1 VGETRV
7 SGRGGSA
14 VSLLPPHEASAGPP
28 VGGPGVRLGL
38 RENWK
43 QFWLLVLVNAF
54 VGAMVG
60 LERTVLPLIAE
71 EDFGMVARGA
81 ILSFIVSFGFV
92 KAGTNFFAGRL
103 GDLFGRKKVLLV
115 GWLFGIP
122 VPFLLMWAP
131 SWSWIVFANVLLG
144 VNQGLAWSTTVIMK
158 IDLVG
163 PRARGLAMGLNE
175 FAGYLAVALAALGT
189 GYVAEAFGLRP
200 EPFYMGI
207 AFVALGLG
215 LTGFF
220 VRETTEHVA
229 LEIREHARHSEDPT
243 LGGTLSG
250 REIFAMATWRHPAL
264 FGASQA
270 GMVTNFKDGLAWG
283 LFPLFFAAGGLSVSQ
298 IGLLVFIYPA
308 LWGIL
313 QLWTGGLSDRL
324 GRKPLIV
331 GGMLLQALAL
341 FVVAGGEGFRVWFL
355 GSALLGAGTALV
367 YPTLLASVADV
378 AHPAWRGS
386 AVGVYRLWR
395 DSGYAFGAIVA
406 GILADRFGIA
416 PAILAGG
423 VLALVSSALAWVR
436 MPETLPARARPDGNP
451 GPGGT
456 ASGIE
461 EGTTPTTD
469 RNRP

>member
-1 VGETRV
+1 MSET
-7 SGRGGSA
+7 
-14 VSLLPPHEASAGPP
+14 
-28 VGGPGVRLGL
+28 GVRLGL

-71 EDFGMVARGA
+71 EEFGMVARRA
-81 ILSFIVSFGFV
+81 ILSFIVTFGFV

-103 GDLFGRKKVLLV
+103 GDLFGRKKVLLA

-144 VNQGLAWSTTVIMK
+144 INQGLAWSTTVIMK

-163 PRARGLAMGLNE
+163 PKARGLAMGLNE

-200 EPFYMGI
+200 EPFYLGI

-215 LTGFF
+215 LTVLF

-229 LEIREHARHSEDPT
+229 LEARGHVQNSEDPT

-250 REIFAMATWRHPAL
+250 REIFTMASWRHPAL

-283 LFPLFFAAGGLSVSQ
+283 LFPLFFAAGGLSVGQ
-298 IGLLVFIYPA
+298 IGILTFIYPA

-324 GRKPLIV
+324 GRKPPIV
-331 GGMLLQALAL
+331 GGMFLQALAL
-341 FVVAGGEGFRVWFL
+341 FVVAGGGGFWVWFV

-406 GILADRFGIA
+406 GFLADVLGIV

-423 VLALVSSALAWVR
+423 FLALLSSALVAAR
-436 MPETLPARARPDGNP
+436 MPETLPAQARSDRGSDTPGDHPSVANPDLL
-451 GPGGT
+451 
-456 ASGIE
+456 S
-461 EGTTPTTD
+461 TD
-469 RNRP
+469 RTRS

>member
-1 VGETRV
+1 MT
-7 SGRGGSA
+7 SGRSSA
-14 VSLLPPHEASAGPP
+14 RAAGATGAAGPAIQ
-28 VGGPGVRLGL
+28 LGL

-60 LERTVLPLIAE
+60 LERTILPLIAE
-71 EDFGMVARGA
+71 EEFGLVARGA
-81 ILSFIVSFGFV
+81 ILSFIVTFGFV

-103 GDLFGRKKVLLV
+103 GDLFGRKKVLLA

-122 VPFLLMWAP
+122 VPLLLMWAP

-189 GYVAEAFGLRP
+189 GYVAEAVGLRP
-200 EPFYMGI
+200 EPFYLGI

-215 LTGFF
+215 LTVLF
-220 VRETTEHVA
+220 VRDTTAHVA
-229 LEIREHARHSEDPT
+229 LEAREHRSGSEDPT

-250 REIFAMATWRHPAL
+250 REIFALASWRSPAL

-270 GMVTNFKDGLAWG
+270 GLVTNFKDGLAWG
-283 LFPLFFAAGGLSVSQ
+283 LFPLFFAAGGLSVGR
-298 IGLLVFIYPA
+298 IGILTFIYPA
-308 LWGIL
+308 MWGIL
-313 QLWTGGLSDRL
+313 QLWTGGLSDRV
-324 GRKPLIV
+324 GRKPLIAA
-331 GGMLLQALAL
+331 GMILQATAL
-341 FVVAGGEGFRVWFL
+341 WLVAAGSTFWVWFMA
-355 GSALLGAGTALV
+355 SALLGAGTAMV
-367 YPTLLASVADV
+367 YPTLLAAVADV

-406 GILADRFGIA
+406 GVLADAFGIA
-416 PAILAGG
+416 PAIVVVG
-423 VLALVSSALAWVR
+423 VLAFLSGILVLGR
-436 MPETLPARARPDGNP
+436 MPETLPVSTTAAPDAGRSP
-451 GPGGT
+451 P
-456 ASGIE
+456 SDS
-461 EGTTPTTD
+461 TPT
-469 RNRP
+469 